1 MFRCDKFIKL
11 SIQER
16 AATLEKFGCCPK
28 CTSWNHKKK
37 NVLSGAK
44 CGKLVDGKK
53 CGGEHSS
60 LVCGSGSAYCG
71 SAKVSK
77 FSKLS
82 SSDSSSISSSDSEA
96 SLSSDE
102 DNFSSNLDSINAATS
117 RCDGSW
123 GLRCKV
129 LLGQWQQSSSDYT

>member
-1 MFRCDKFIKL
+1 M
-11 SIQER
+11 
-16 AATLEKFGCCPK
+16 
-28 CTSWNHKKK
+28 
-37 NVLSGAK
+37 
-44 CGKLVDGKK
+44 DGKK

-102 DNFSSNLDSINAATS
+102 DNFSSNLDSLSMLQLQDVMVLGGSDA
-117 RCDGSW
+117 RCCWDIQTW
-123 GLRCKV
+123 ERC
-129 LLGQWQQSSSDYT
+129 QNFP